1 MNFLPPPDVI
11 KQITDQYVYNGTRQW
26 NREEEM
32 RKAEEQLDPV
42 KVEVGKYQVNLEGYY
57 PRVESGVKNY
67 IIDLIYRINYLKWR
81 LDREEFKSWEYIDGK
96 KAAEEQVK
104 LLKSYCNELLNR
116 IPPEL
121 RPPPPF

>member
-1 MNFLPPPDVI
+1 MNFLPPPNVI
-11 KQITDQYVYNGTRQW
+11 NQIVDEYVQNGTREW

-32 RKAEEQLDPV
+32 RKAEEMIDPV

-57 PRVESGVKNY
+57 PRVESGVKDF
-67 IIDLIYRINYLKWR
+67 IIDLFYRINYLKWR

-104 LLKSYCNELLNR
+104 QLKSYCNELLNR
-116 IPPEL
+116 IPPKL